1 MDIIVQISAVFTLLL
16 YKYVCYSCR
25 SIVEIHHLV
34 YRYFYRYF
42 ARNSVFFIGMLS
54 VFKEKFGLGNI
65 FETPLAALA
74 GLPAVS
80 AIPFFF
86 ARKGVKL
93 ILFGIFLLVLLSSKI
108 TSFGLKPVIEELKL
122 QENYFTT

>member
-1 MDIIVQISAVFTLLL
+1 MFVTAVAVLLKFTILCIGILPETLYFLLE
-16 YKYVCYSCR
+16 C
-25 SIVEIHHLV
+25 
-34 YRYFYRYF
+34 YRYFR
-42 ARNSVFFIGMLS
+42 
-54 VFKEKFGLGNI
+54 KKFGLGNI

-108 TSFGLKPVIEELKL
+108 TSFGLKPVIVML
-122 QENYFTT
+122 